1 MSGKDD
7 KEFFTI
13 SVVSKMFEIH
23 PQTLRLYEREGLLAP
38 HRSGGN
44 TRLYARDD
52 LERIRKILSL
62 TRELGINL
70 AGVEVIF
77 DIQEKMEE
85 MKQFIAEMLSY
96 LDHEIKKEFEDR
108 LKEENHAL
116 VKMPASNLS
125 KVELKR

>member
-23 PQTLRLYEREGLLAP
+23 PQTLRLYEREGLLSP
-38 HRSGGN
+38 HRSEGN

-77 DIQEKMEE
+77 GIQEKMEE
-85 MKQFIAEMLSY
+85 MMKFIAEMLSY
-96 LDHEIKKEFEDR
+96 LDQEIKKEFEDR

-116 VKMPASNLS
+116 VKMPTSNLS
-125 KVELKR
+125 QVELKR